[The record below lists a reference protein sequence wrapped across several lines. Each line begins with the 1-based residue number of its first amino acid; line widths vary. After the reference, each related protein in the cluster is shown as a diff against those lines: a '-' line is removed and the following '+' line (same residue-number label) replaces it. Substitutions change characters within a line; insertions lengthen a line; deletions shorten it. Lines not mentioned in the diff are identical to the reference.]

1 MASAARRP
9 PWEQF
14 WLLVFQAIV
23 HWLALLVF
31 TGCAPLPQK
40 LPTSP
45 GVDHTGVWLPFWVIA
60 LAIVPLIVVA
70 FYFGLRKISQP
81 FLKFLFLMYTAFVAA
96 QAGLLWSNGVSITGR
111 FVGNVPLLSRTS
123 PDDALANDATKS
135 AANANADGTSD
146 ISPTDR
152 RQLGPAA
159 KWADFAFRVQL
170 RQAGGELALVTGLFA
185 GLGLWGWRR
194 RHADAETTAATLVR
208 GKLSI
213 GDLHVGVLNA
223 VSGNFLIAWAVR
235 KIQPNQVSVA
245 ALSDQTESVYFLPAR
260 FWHMGSLEV
269 PLVKFVNT
277 YARDAEALTEHLVS
291 LAEQNSQRAQEALA
305 QVVREMP
312 VEARLL
318 YKVALPDKL
327 IASDRQ
333 IRGA

>member
-1 MASAARRP
+1 M
-9 PWEQF
+9 
-14 WLLVFQAIV
+14 
-23 HWLALLVF
+23 
-31 TGCAPLPQK
+31 
-40 LPTSP
+40 
-45 GVDHTGVWLPFWVIA
+45 
-60 LAIVPLIVVA
+60 
-70 FYFGLRKISQP
+70 
-81 FLKFLFLMYTAFVAA
+81 
-96 QAGLLWSNGVSITGR
+96 
-111 FVGNVPLLSRTS
+111 
-123 PDDALANDATKS
+123 
-135 AANANADGTSD
+135 
-146 ISPTDR
+146 
-152 RQLGPAA
+152 
-159 KWADFAFRVQL
+159 
-170 RQAGGELALVTGLFA
+170 TGLFA

-260 FWHMGSLEV
+260 LWHMGSLDV
-269 PLVKFVNT
+269 RLVKFVNT